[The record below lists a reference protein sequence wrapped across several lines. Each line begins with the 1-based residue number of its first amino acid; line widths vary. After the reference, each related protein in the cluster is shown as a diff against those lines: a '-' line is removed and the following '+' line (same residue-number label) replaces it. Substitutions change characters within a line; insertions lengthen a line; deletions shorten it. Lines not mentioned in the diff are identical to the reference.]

1 VTSVDE
7 SLVVFTLDRVSR
19 LTGFTL
25 RQLTYWATTELI
37 QPTVDRRLTPQRPVR
52 LYSWDDVLSLLI
64 IAELRRQKM
73 SPQYVRQIV
82 QHVRRTGF
90 KMAHVEFAIAGS
102 RVHFRAPDGDW
113 EDADRP
119 QPVLSQVLDLEPLK
133 AQLRD
138 SVKRTAAEVGQ
149 TERRRGAMGSKLLV
163 AGTRIPVSAVQRFLD
178 RGVPVA
184 EILEAYPSLE
194 RRDIEVIRGPVDD
207 SVRREVLP

>member
-1 VTSVDE
+1 MDE
-7 SLVVFTLDRVSR
+7 SLIVFTLDRVSR

-25 RQLTYWATTELI
+25 RQLTYWASTNLI

-52 LYSWDDVLSLLI
+52 LYAWEDVLSLLV

-73 SPQYVRQIV
+73 SLQYIRQIV
-82 QHVRRTGF
+82 QHVRRVGF
-90 KMAHVEFAIAGS
+90 SMAQVEFAIAGS

-133 AQLRD
+133 AQLRA
-138 SVKRTAAEVGQ
+138 SAKRGASEVGR

-163 AGTRIPVSAVQRFLD
+163 AGTRVPVSAIQRFLE
-178 RGVPVA
+178 RGVDVA

-194 RRDIEVIRGPVDD
+194 RRDIEIIRDQ
-207 SVRREVLP
+207 SMTA

>member
-1 VTSVDE
+1 VDE

-19 LTGFTL
+19 LTGFSL
-25 RQLTYWATTELI
+25 RQLLYWARTELI

-64 IAELRRQKM
+64 IAELRREKI
-73 SPQYVRQIV
+73 SIQYIRQIV
-82 QHVRRTGF
+82 EHVRRTGF
-90 KMAHVEFAIAGS
+90 KMAQVEFAIAGS
-102 RVHFRAPDGDW
+102 RVHFRAPNGEW

-138 SVKRTAAEVGQ
+138 SARRTATDIGQ

-163 AGTRIPVSAVQRFLD
+163 AGTRIPVSTVQRFLD
-178 RGVPVA
+178 RGTPVA

-194 RRDIEVIRGPVDD
+194 QEDIEVIRDQ
-207 SVRREVLP
+207 SLTA